1 MKTRKVG
8 AISFCAA
15 LALATMSAVPAQAA
29 TSSVNGSLSCPSGQV
44 VWVSLTTEY
53 SALATFYSGTAHR
66 YTDGGGYNH
75 AFNYGTRTVNW
86 RVESGGNI
94 LTVSDWC
101 GPNAMRAQ

>member
-8 AISFCAA
+8 AICFSAA
-15 LALATMSAVPAQAA
+15 LAWVATSAVPAQAA
-29 TSSVNGSLSCPSGQV
+29 TTSVSGSLSCPSGQV

-53 SALATFYSGTAHR
+53 SAPATFYSGTAHR
-66 YTDGGGYNH
+66 YSDGGGHNH

-86 RVESGGNI
+86 RVESVGNI